1 MSLAA
6 SLLCG
11 EGVILLLEL
20 WLTAGKEPTGD
31 GGGER
36 GNPLAAG
43 ERIQDVVYTVVTR
56 HDGNGRSEGWKS
68 DS

>member
-6 SLLCG
+6 SLLCV

-20 WLTAGKEPTGD
+20 WLTAGEEPTGD

-36 GNPLAAG
+36 EQSLADG
-43 ERIQDVVYTVVTR
+43 EKIQDVVCAVVTR
-56 HDGNGRSEGWKS
+56 HDGDG
-68 DS
+68 

>member
-20 WLTAGKEPTGD
+20 WLTAGEEPTGD

-36 GNPLAAG
+36 GQSLADG
-43 ERIQDVVYTVVTR
+43 EKIQDVVCAVVTR
-56 HDGNGRSEGWKS
+56 HGGDG
-68 DS
+68 